1 MATDVK
7 INILNRK
14 EDAAYDKP
22 QGGGGENIPQ
32 SVTEAIEQLQNIAH
46 IHNPLTNMQILSIYN
61 QAKGRTTHF

>member
-46 IHNPLTNMQILSIYN
+46 IHNVRPERAIRK
-61 QAKGRTTHF
+61 AV